1 MRDDAG
7 PCPSRRRLRRVVS
20 GLRRRHGSALACALG
35 GGSLVRL
42 WRAAA
47 RRRPLGRDDGRPSLG
62 RCGGRP
68 HHAVGARAL
77 PPSSG
82 PSAAH
87 LRDGRRRRG
96 SRPDGDGTAEHRIGP
111 CRRHRS
117 GRRRAPVVDLR
128 TGDRATRR
136 AVAWASLAWALA
148 GILGA
153 TAGFLS
159 ESTGAAG
166 FDVLGPAVLLAA
178 GAAGPVGMAVGVTR
192 PEVVDVRGVV
202 TGVVVVATVLV
213 LYVAVA
219 VGVLAVAEIALG
231 APPKPIAV
239 ILVAGVLAFGV
250 RPVQILLRGVVDRL
264 LFGDR
269 PDPLT
274 ASSLIADGV
283 GDTRASLCARSAR
296 RSPFRMPRS
305 PWTARRWLRREPDS
319 PTFARCRCTSNP
331 ARPGRS
337 PWGCGPATCAS
348 RGTTRR
354 SSASW
359 RRCWR

>member
-1 MRDDAG
+1 MGAG
-7 PCPSRRRLRRVVS
+7 LTV
-20 GLRRRHGSALACALG
+20 
-35 GGSLVRL
+35 
-42 WRAAA
+42 
-47 RRRPLGRDDGRPSLG
+47 
-62 RCGGRP
+62 
-68 HHAVGARAL
+68 
-77 PPSSG
+77 
-82 PSAAH
+82 
-87 LRDGRRRRG
+87 
-96 SRPDGDGTAEHRIGP
+96 TAWLEH
-111 CRRHRS
+111 RHRS
-117 GRRRAPVVDLR
+117 LPSSSQRPSSCTCGGPSNGEIAL
-128 TGDRATRR
+128 TRR

-213 LYVAVA
+213 LYVARRRSVSWRWPRSPS
-219 VGVLAVAEIALG
+219 ALRRN
-231 APPKPIAV
+231 PSRV

-274 ASSLIADGV
+274 AASRIADGV
-283 GDTRASLCARSAR
+283 GEDPGVALRTVCQALALPYASLTVDGQTLATSGTRVTHVRSLPLHLEPGSTGEIAVGLRAGDLRLTRDDQEVLPHRGAAVGADHPGTDTGPRPRRVAGRLRSPPWR
-296 RSPFRMPRS
+296 RSDAGCAATFT
-305 PWTARRWLRREPDS
+305 TAL
-319 PTFARCRCTSNP
+319 
-331 ARPGRS
+331 GRH
-337 PWGCGPATCAS
+337 
-348 RGTTRR
+348 
-354 SSASW
+354 
-359 RRCWR
+359 